1 MNIDRHNKIMF
12 RQRAETR
19 RQQDVMAGRTRATT
33 AQRGDFKICR
43 EEDKLLD
50 SYRRH
55 KNPAD
60 RKKITGEIDQM
71 KKEEREYKGG

>member
-1 MNIDRHNKIMF
+1 MNIDRHNTLMF
-12 RQRAETR
+12 RQRADTR
-19 RQQDVMAGRTRATT
+19 RQQDVLNGRTMGKG

-50 SYRRH
+50 SYRKH
-55 KNPAD
+55 KNLAD
-60 RKKITGEIDQM
+60 RKKIVGEIDQM